1 MGNIINII
9 KYKFKYEYSSI
20 LQFII
25 LLVISI
31 ALSITEVDNFS
42 LGMIAQVILI
52 VMVSIQFFITLVD
65 SLKFLFKDK
74 GGMLLL
80 APIKTNEYIISSY
93 IIFAIYLLVYG
104 VLFGITIIISEIL
117 GCYNLLSMGSYI
129 LLGEQL
135 FFGFAIIQ
143 SILLIS
149 ISLLRNKK
157 MRVIAVILG
166 IILEGFIEDIIKFI
180 VYLFPYVYIKIGN
193 YDIDIIK
200 DIFAIIYL
208 LIIYKITVKITDKNL
223 GIK

>member
-31 ALSITEVDNFS
+31 ALSIIEVDNFS

-117 GCYNLLSMGSYI
+117 GCYNLLSMESYI

-149 ISLLRNKK
+149 ISLLKNKK

-208 LIIYKITVKITDKNL
+208 FIIYKITVKITDKNL

>member
-31 ALSITEVDNFS
+31 ALSIIEVDNFS

-93 IIFAIYLLVYG
+93 IIFAIYLLGYG
-104 VLFGITIIISEIL
+104 VLFGITIIISKIL
-117 GCYNLLSMGSYI
+117 GCDNLLSMESYI

-157 MRVIAVILG
+157 MRVIAVVLG
-166 IILEGFIEDIIKFI
+166 IILEEFIEDIIKFI

-208 LIIYKITVKITDKNL
+208 FIIYKITVKITDKNL

>member
-1 MGNIINII
+1 
-9 KYKFKYEYSSI
+9 
-20 LQFII
+20 
-25 LLVISI
+25 
-31 ALSITEVDNFS
+31 
-42 LGMIAQVILI
+42 
-52 VMVSIQFFITLVD
+52 
-65 SLKFLFKDK
+65 
-74 GGMLLL
+74 
-80 APIKTNEYIISSY
+80 
-93 IIFAIYLLVYG
+93 
-104 VLFGITIIISEIL
+104 
-117 GCYNLLSMGSYI
+117 MGSYI
-129 LLGEQL
+129 LFVEQL

-149 ISLLRNKK
+149 ISLLKNKK

-208 LIIYKITVKITDKNL
+208 FIIYKITVKITDKNL

>member
-31 ALSITEVDNFS
+31 ALSIIEVDNFS

-93 IIFAIYLLVYG
+93 IIFAIYLLGYG
-104 VLFGITIIISEIL
+104 VLFGITIIISKIL
-117 GCYNLLSMGSYI
+117 GCDSLLSMGSYI
-129 LLGEQL
+129 LFVEQL

-149 ISLLRNKK
+149 ISLLKNKK

-208 LIIYKITVKITDKNL
+208 FIIYKITVKITDKNL